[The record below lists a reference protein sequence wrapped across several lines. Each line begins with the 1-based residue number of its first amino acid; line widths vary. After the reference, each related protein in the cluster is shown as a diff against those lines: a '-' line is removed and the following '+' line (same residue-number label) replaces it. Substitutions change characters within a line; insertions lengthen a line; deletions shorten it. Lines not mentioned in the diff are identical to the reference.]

1 MLKNIGQIINKNKW
15 KLIILVVVVL
25 LGLIGTNLIN
35 GNDDELV
42 TQKVVRQDLVSSISA
57 SGMVEGKNQAALH
70 FQTPGKLAWIGV
82 SQGDQVKKWQA
93 IAKLDTVQLNANLQ
107 IARSNLRAAEA
118 TLDRV
123 YDSVKDNDDDESF
136 TQKETRTAAEVA
148 KDKAYDSVLSAQDA
162 LSNAT
167 LIAPF
172 AGTVVSISDNLT
184 PGANIALTDTITIAD
199 VSEFKFAAQVDEVDF
214 GKIELG
220 QKAKVY
226 LDAFPDETFEGTVSY
241 ISKAGVRTATGG
253 VTIPIE
259 VQFDPNGHNLVVG
272 LSGDVEF
279 ILDQKENA
287 LVVPTNYIEQ
297 KDDTSIVY
305 LLTENGNRVEQEVS
319 TGLTTLTEVE
329 ITKGLTEGQLLVLPD
344 RIKK

>member
-1 MLKNIGQIINKNKW
+1 MFKNIGQIISKNKG
-15 KLIILVVVVL
+15 KIIIPVVIVL
-25 LGLIGTNLIN
+25 LGLIGTNLITGN
-35 GNDDELV
+35 GNELV
-42 TQKVVRQDLVSSISA
+42 TQEVVRQNLVSSISA
-57 SGMVEGKNQAALH
+57 SGMVEGKSQATLH

-123 YDSVKDNDDDESF
+123 YDNVKDNDDDESF

-172 AGTVVSISDNLT
+172 TGTVVSISDNLI
-184 PGANIALTDTITIAD
+184 PGANVSLTDTITIAD
-199 VSEFKFAAQVDEVDF
+199 VSEFKFTSQVDEVDF

-226 LDAFPDETFEGTVSY
+226 LDAFPDKTFDGTVSY
-241 ISKAGVRTATGG
+241 ISRAGVKTATGG
-253 VTIPIE
+253 VTIPVE
-259 VQFDPNGHNLVVG
+259 VQFDPKGHNLVVG

-279 ILDQKENA
+279 ILNQKEDA

-297 KDDTSIVY
+297 KDGTSIVY
-305 LLTENGNRVEQEVS
+305 LLDDRGNQIEQEVS

-329 ITKGLTEGQLLVLPD
+329 IINGLTAGQIVILPD
-344 RIKK
+344 SIKK